1 MVGIPGR
8 PNSTSSPKVPS
19 PTAIMMFATTMT
31 SCGAIR
37 SAMTPPIS
45 MNSSDGAICAAST

>member
-1 MVGIPGR
+1 MAGR
-8 PNSTSSPKVPS
+8 PGWPSSTSSPKVPS
-19 PTAIMMFATTMT
+19 PTAIMMFATTIT

-37 SAMTPPIS
+37 SAITPPIS